1 MRLQR
6 EARMARKDLDTQVK
20 KKGKIEDNFICL
32 PDPENPYEWYYVV
45 YGLELE
51 GYEGGYYLGKIICP
65 PEYPAKAPK
74 ITLITENGRFHTWKD
89 GICLSISDYHP
100 ESWNPAWKVNQIVIG
115 LVSFW
120 VQNDEYTYGAVESY
134 DLRLEAGETA
144 TERRIQRAKESRKA
158 VLAHEKFQQ
167 VLSKYADAIGINSEP
182 EVEGWKEH
190 EEKMEGRRKVKAEK
204 EREAEERRLAA
215 ERKRKEEEEKRL
227 QEEAEA
233 KRLSEL
239 QVAEAEA
246 AERKRQ
252 ADKLATDFF
261 KQIKNM
267 GLTGAIGQ
275 ENKLR
280 PLRAVAAQKKAMA
293 A

>member
-6 EARMARKDLDTQVK
+6 EARMAKKDLDTQVK

-51 GYEGGYYLGKIICP
+51 GYQGGYYLGKIICP

-74 ITLITENGRFHTWKD
+74 ITLITENGRFHTWKE

-100 ESWNPAWKVNQIVIG
+100 ESWNPAWKVNQIVVG

-134 DLRLEAGETA
+134 DLKLEAGETA
-144 TERRIQRAKESRKA
+144 TDRRIQRAKESRKA

-190 EEKMEGRRKVKAEK
+190 EEKMEGRRQAKAEK
-204 EREAEERRLAA
+204 DREAEERRLAA

-233 KRLSEL
+233 KRLAEL
-239 QVAEAEA
+239 QAAEAEA

-252 ADKLATDFF
+252 ADKLAADFF
-261 KQIKNM
+261 KQIKDM